1 MQDDNGG
8 IGVVVSF
15 YSYKGGVGRSF
26 AVANIATILA
36 QWGFHVLCV
45 DFDIEAP
52 GLSHYFAPWLR
63 SRSSGGL
70 LQYLHDCTRDQV
82 GDLSAYILDTQL
94 PGVAGRLTMI
104 PSGRGDDDYIG
115 NVQKIDWHALSRDH
129 DLGVRLERARAEA
142 VSQFDF
148 VLIDGRT
155 GITDFAGI
163 VTAQLPDILA
173 FLFTANKQS
182 LDGVVDVTN
191 RAMLARNRLP
201 FDRGALL
208 PLPIPARFEQREE
221 YKRAEEWKGHFLEA
235 VAPFYDLWVSRE
247 VDFRSILELT
257 TIPYVPYWSFGE
269 EIAVL
274 QEPTRSPHVIS
285 YHLETLAALL
295 AHRLHRTDLLAS
307 SREEYVTPLGDW
319 RSAATFRMWMF
330 S

>member
-1 MQDDNGG
+1 MANGNQG
-8 IGVVVSF
+8 NGVVVSF

-26 AVANIATILA
+26 AVANIATVLA
-36 QWGFHVLCV
+36 QWGFHVLCI

-52 GLSHYFAPWLR
+52 GLSHYFTPWLHGK
-63 SRSSGGL
+63 STGGL
-70 LQYLHDCTRDQV
+70 LQYLHDCTQASIR
-82 GDLSAYILDTQL
+82 DLSAYALDLKL
-94 PGVAGRLTMI
+94 PGLGGRLTLI

-115 NVQKIDWHALSRDH
+115 RVQKIDWHVLYRDH
-129 DLGVRLERARAEA
+129 DLGIRLERFRAEA
-142 VSQFDF
+142 TDEFDF

-221 YKRAEEWKGHFLEA
+221 YKRAEE
-235 VAPFYDLWVSRE
+235 
-247 VDFRSILELT
+247 
-257 TIPYVPYWSFGE
+257 
-269 EIAVL
+269 
-274 QEPTRSPHVIS
+274 
-285 YHLETLAALL
+285 
-295 AHRLHRTDLLAS
+295 
-307 SREEYVTPLGDW
+307 
-319 RSAATFRMWMF
+319 
-330 S
+330 